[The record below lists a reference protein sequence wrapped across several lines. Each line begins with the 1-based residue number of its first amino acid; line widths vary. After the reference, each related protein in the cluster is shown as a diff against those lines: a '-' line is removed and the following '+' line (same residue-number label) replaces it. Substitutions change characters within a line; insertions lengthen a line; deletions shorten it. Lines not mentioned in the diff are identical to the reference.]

1 MSKQFQEQFR
11 FAVAPANFGLC
22 DRSGTDA
29 LVHLLRAASDAD
41 PDLAITCVDGVG
53 AFDHVHRARIFEELL
68 AHPVLRDL
76 VPHVRMWYG
85 TRSTFVWTD
94 ESGESH
100 LVEQAEG
107 GEQGDPLMPALFCLA
122 VRPALQAAQGMLQS
136 GEGVFAYL
144 DDVYLLTR
152 PERARDA
159 LDTVSRNLGESCGI
173 AVNQGKLQS
182 WSRSGG
188 EAPAVSAALDTADNR
203 VWRGSELPER
213 NGVTIVGT
221 PIGHTAFVDRTAD
234 EKLAEQ
240 GALATEVLR
249 MPSTQSTWLLFLFC
263 VVPRINH
270 LLRTVPP
277 AQAAGLA
284 SRHDDRIFRSFC
296 DIIGVGPD
304 TDTRDTHGIA
314 KELWERQARLP
325 LHMGGCGLRSSTRTS
340 AAAYWAS
347 VADSLPVLSSRCP
360 EFTAR
365 VVADLE
371 SNQAEDAGT
380 LVGGARAALSS
391 CTAAASPGG
400 PAGTPCAPP
409 PRGRR
414 PTRAPRRTKT
424 VRGGSAVPAE
434 LSKRRSARTSWS
446 RSLAGLQPA
455 LSPAGPASGLARV
468 LTPPRG

>member
-1 MSKQFQEQFR
+1 MLPEFFGRRVMPQAPPRHWRSSATRAYDRKFRLRRFRRPRWTSLLPSSSVPTLAARRSLSPGHGGTWYEHLKVLLEDDAGMELLTSACERIAQGNVPNQVAEAMRMSRLTALQKSNGKVRGVAAGCTFRRLVGKALSKQFQEQFR

-22 DRSGTDA
+22 DRWGTDA

-94 ESGESH
+94 ENGESH

-173 AVNQGKLQS
+173 AVDQGKLQS

-188 EAPAVSAALDTADNR
+188 EAPAGLAALDTADHR

-284 SRHDDRIFRSFC
+284 SRH
-296 DIIGVGPD
+296 
-304 TDTRDTHGIA
+304 
-314 KELWERQARLP
+314 
-325 LHMGGCGLRSSTRTS
+325 
-340 AAAYWAS
+340 
-347 VADSLPVLSSRCP
+347 
-360 EFTAR
+360 
-365 VVADLE
+365 
-371 SNQAEDAGT
+371 
-380 LVGGARAALSS
+380 
-391 CTAAASPGG
+391 
-400 PAGTPCAPP
+400 
-409 PRGRR
+409 
-414 PTRAPRRTKT
+414 
-424 VRGGSAVPAE
+424 
-434 LSKRRSARTSWS
+434 
-446 RSLAGLQPA
+446 
-455 LSPAGPASGLARV
+455 
-468 LTPPRG
+468 